1 LIFFSIHKPEW
12 FEGRGTPHPALFC
25 ALLTEGGCTM
35 STLRALFVVL
45 LTLSLAACAHYY
57 KVTDPATGKAYYTK
71 DIDHKGS
78 AVEFKNAQT
87 GSSMTL
93 QNSEVAKIDKQAYEA
108 GVGTVTK

>member
-1 LIFFSIHKPEW
+1 
-12 FEGRGTPHPALFC
+12 
-25 ALLTEGGCTM
+25 M
-35 STLRALFVVL
+35 STLRVLAVVL

-71 DIDHKGS
+71 DVDRKGS

-87 GSSMTL
+87 GGSMTL
-93 QNSEVAKIDKQAYEA
+93 QNSEVAKIDKQAYET